1 MLFSF
6 LGPYL
11 NEYRHFRR
19 TLSENRVPKGRI
31 TLLILVYGIRLKAP
45 RRDGKIMPDGD
56 VDTERTVVKTYVPA
70 YQKERWQRQAD
81 ELEMS
86 QSEFVRTMVQAGRRG
101 FEGFDDEEETEPKS
115 GSDSETQDAA
125 RNATRS
131 RPTAPDDRID
141 EHVVTRLSSGE
152 YRSWET
158 LRDDLASELVDE
170 RLEDALQRL
179 QRENRVQYSGR
190 HGGYTLVEQP

>member
-1 MLFSF
+1 
-6 LGPYL
+6 
-11 NEYRHFRR
+11 
-19 TLSENRVPKGRI
+19 
-31 TLLILVYGIRLKAP
+31 
-45 RRDGKIMPDGD
+45 MPDGD
-56 VDTERTVVKTYVPA
+56 VDTERSVVKTYVPA

-101 FEGFDDEEETEPKS
+101 FGGFDDGEEETEPKS
-115 GSDSETQDAA
+115 GSVPQNSGAA
-125 RNATRS
+125 QNGTRP
-131 RPTAPDDRID
+131 RPPAPDDRID
-141 EHVVTRLSSGE
+141 EHVVNRLSTAE
-152 YRSWET
+152 YRSWEA

-190 HGGYTLVEQP
+190 HGGYTLVEEP

>member
-1 MLFSF
+1 
-6 LGPYL
+6 
-11 NEYRHFRR
+11 
-19 TLSENRVPKGRI
+19 
-31 TLLILVYGIRLKAP
+31 
-45 RRDGKIMPDGD
+45 MPDGD
-56 VDTERTVVKTYVPA
+56 VDTDRSVVKTYVPA
-70 YQKERWQRQAD
+70 YQKERWQEQAD

-101 FEGFDDEEETEPKS
+101 FEGFDDGEEETEPKS
-115 GSDSETQDAA
+115 GSGPENSDAA
-125 RNATRS
+125 RKGTRS
-131 RPTAPDDRID
+131 RTMAPDDRID
-141 EHVVTRLSSGE
+141 EHVVNRLSPKE